1 MILANYKGRYLL
13 SNEDKAASG
22 EDKRSKCGD
31 MLHFSHMMYRDG
43 LNKSLV
49 TPMQIES
56 RTLENYD
63 NHFDTLLV
71 EDKDFGLQPTTFA
84 AGIFQPS

>member
-1 MILANYKGRYLL
+1 
-13 SNEDKAASG
+13 
-22 EDKRSKCGD
+22 

-63 NHFDTLLV
+63 SHFDTLLV
-71 EDKDFGLQPTTFA
+71 EDKNFGLQPTTFA
-84 AGIFQPS
+84 ADAFQPSASATLGARDQHTRNSPAFVLKYTVMQANE